1 MERGD
6 QSILLMD
13 GRQVSST
20 LKEDVMTDLIG
31 WAHPVLPEGP
41 LSVLDHTY
49 VTSTDG
55 MSWGCWAD
63 AEGGREICRGLG
75 DQRIADCLSQPWGTA
90 SIVYAATGVCH
101 QTANRILRP
110 SRQTVCQAQGYAAS
124 WALYGPYGHSAQL
137 PFLDPVVYAWKT
149 QEAICGVDSN
159 PDPVWLAANARPDSY
174 FEAVSAAHT
183 AMVEALQQKRATE
196 QEAADEVSR
205 AELDALAS
213 NRIVTGLAA
222 AKLDSI
228 ARSRR
233 DMLAELQEPL
243 QRGFPDRSSIADAA
257 DRANRLVNDFLA
269 SAAQSLAV
277 DEFKSLFDV
286 APGTHLVVARPD
298 IVRDWI
304 AGRLQ
309 GMMVT
314 KAPRTA

>member
-1 MERGD
+1 
-6 QSILLMD
+6 
-13 GRQVSST
+13 
-20 LKEDVMTDLIG
+20 MTDLMG

-63 AEGGREICRGLG
+63 ADGGREICRGPG

-90 SIVYAATGVCH
+90 SIVYALTGVCH

-124 WALYGPYGHSAQL
+124 WALYGPYGHSASAS
-137 PFLDPVVYAWKT
+137 FLDPVLFAWKS
-149 QEAICGVDSN
+149 QEAICGVSDSDA
-159 PDPVWLAANARPDSY
+159 DPVWLAANARPDPY
-174 FEAVSAAHT
+174 FEAVSAAHA
-183 AMVEALQQKRATE
+183 AMGKAVQQNRATE

-205 AELDALAS
+205 AELDALVS
-213 NRIVTGLAA
+213 NRIVTALAA

-233 DMLAELQEPL
+233 DMLAELQGPL
-243 QRGFPDRSSIADAA
+243 QRGFPDRLSIADAA

-269 SAAQSLAV
+269 SAAQSLTA
-277 DEFKSLFDV
+277 DEFKSLFDF
-286 APGTHLVVARPD
+286 APGTRVVAARPK
-298 IVRDWI
+298 IVQDWT

-314 KAPRTA
+314 NRPSSA